1 MPEIT
6 SRVSLRPELALFD
19 AQTNKIEA
27 QRKAINTSIMPRIS
41 AFAQAYYG
49 YPGLDMFKS
58 MTSSAW
64 TPNAIAGLRVS
75 WNIGAFYTKENDL
88 KKLDLAQQQIA
99 VQRNVFL
106 FNTQMQTTQDDGE
119 IIRLRKA
126 ITNDKR
132 IVELRHSI
140 RIAAESKFEN
150 GTIDA
155 TDLLAKIADETSA
168 LLNQNI
174 HELELLQ
181 TQYRLK
187 TTLNQ

>member
-181 TQYRLK
+181 IQYRLK